1 MFKIAAT
8 KSNIALCIALL
19 FHVSG
24 AIGILCTPYADWFIR
39 HTAFNLYLM
48 ALLLI
53 WVQPAKNIFFFLF
66 LLLAFITGMGT
77 EMIGVNTGKLFG
89 SYAYGEVLGTKFNR
103 VPVLIGINWFVIAY
117 CSSMILQTMHNWI
130 EEKYLSE
137 TVRLSSSVQRISFII
152 DAALLATFF
161 DWVMEPAA
169 VKLGFWKWL
178 CDGTIPTYNYTCWF
192 LISAT
197 LAAVFRWFPFTKRNQ
212 FAVHLFIIQL
222 LFFLL
227 LRTFL

>member
-1 MFKIAAT
+1 MHKILST
-8 KSNIALCIALL
+8 KNNVALFIAIL

-24 AIGILCTPYADWFIR
+24 AIGILCTPYSDWFVR

-48 ALLLI
+48 AILLI
-53 WVQPAKNIFFFLF
+53 WTQPGKNIFFFLF

-77 EMIGVNTGKLFG
+77 EMIGVHTGKLFG
-89 SYAYGEVLGTKFNR
+89 NYAYGDVLGPKFNQ
-103 VPVLIGINWFVIAY
+103 VPVLIGVNWFVIVY
-117 CSSMILQTMHNWI
+117 CSGMILQTLHDWL
-130 EEKYLSE
+130 EHKYFSD
-137 TVRLSSSVQRISFII
+137 TKRLSTSFQFISFII

-161 DWVMEPAA
+161 DWVMEPVA
-169 VKLGFWKWL
+169 VKIGFWQWL
-178 CDGTIPTYNYTCWF
+178 DNGQIPAYNYTCWF
-192 LISAT
+192 LISAALT
-197 LAAVFRWFPFTKRNQ
+197 ITFRWFPFIKRNQ